1 MIKLKITG
9 LNKGKIEEF
18 IIKEDGFDRDALS
31 DELAELTFQLI
42 DKKLLSDKRRVDPNV
57 KIYLVFGDDQLLLC
71 HFSGRMLCDLTTELL
86 NNKDLVKFDFLEGNY
101 FDAYDLIQDVVEKSE
116 NNRRNTFLDEL
127 NALLD
132 EINYEDGAYYKGDIE
147 NGSPHGFGLM
157 KWANGSTYEGN
168 WVNAQITG
176 VGVFNWIDGSSYS
189 GEFLNGL
196 MHGKGKHISST
207 GVICEGIFSQ
217 GKIANI

>member
-18 IIKEDGFDRDALS
+18 ILKEDEFDRDALS

-42 DKKLLSDKRRVDPNV
+42 DKKLLSDKRRVDTNV
-57 KIYLVFGDDQLLLC
+57 KIYLVFDDNQLLLC
-71 HFSGRMLCDLTTELL
+71 NFGGKMLCDLNTELL
-86 NNKDLVKFDFLEGNY
+86 SNTELAKFDFLRENY

-116 NNRRNTFLDEL
+116 NNRRHMLLDEL

-132 EINYEDGAYYKGDIE
+132 EIKYEDVSYYKGDIKD
-147 NGSPHGFGLM
+147 GSPHGFGFM
-157 KWANGSTYEGN
+157 KWANGSTYEGD

-176 VGVFNWIDGSSYS
+176 VGIFNWIDGSSYS

-196 MHGKGKHISST
+196 MHGKGKYISSA
-207 GVICEGIFSQ
+207 GVISEGIFSQ
-217 GKIANI
+217 GKITNT